1 MVLKTRPD
9 REGLISEEVQI
20 FMAITWGSLDT
31 HQDAWTEAKRR
42 KQISDVRDLSTAQ
55 FRELLALAEQI
66 RKELEQ

>member
-1 MVLKTRPD
+1 MVLKTPPD
-9 REGLISEEVQI
+9 REGLIVGEVQN
-20 FMAITWGSLDT
+20 MAITWGSLDT